1 MMKLY
6 LVGGTI
12 LFCLTMNS
20 AFAYIDPGTGSL
32 WIQTMIAF
40 AAGSL
45 ITLKMY
51 WQRFKHFLFGKKI
64 DKKELLLD
72 EHDQKNQG
80 E

>member
-1 MMKLY
+1 MKLY
-6 LVGGTI
+6 LLGGTLLI
-12 LFCLTMNS
+12 CLTTTP

-45 ITLKMY
+45 ITVKMY
-51 WQRFKHFLFGKKI
+51 WQRFKQFLFGKKTE
-64 DKKELLLD
+64 KKENLL
-72 EHDQKNQG
+72 EENNPTNQG